1 MDPHARPATRL
12 VGLWAIL
19 TALRWLAALPIAEPR
34 IFRDELLHWQMA
46 KAFAAHQPFL
56 FIGQTIDYPAFLYPA
71 ALSLVFHLGSARLAF
86 DLAQGLNAAF
96 ASAVVFPAYG
106 LAREF
111 GGPGPAVAAAAI
123 AGLAPGGVYSALI
136 MEESLYYP
144 LFVLSCWLCFRVL
157 TRGAAAEAA
166 ACTVALCLTYFTK
179 PLGALLV
186 GAYALAVLGWDLL
199 PLRRGESL
207 RLRGS
212 GLVPRLIPLIG
223 FAAALLARRAVV
235 PHGAG
240 LSSASELVLSRFY
253 AQELSGPLLPSF
265 LSLAGVAIAL
275 CAALA
280 LGTGAAPGAS
290 FLSLSRSTLSDRRRV
305 SYVCFAALVV
315 AIYVVAAARHTLLL
329 NDPPRIH
336 ERYVFA
342 LGPLLVTAPLLADRP
357 PIGRIAIGFVCVV
370 IVLAVGPLGSMAL
383 ADRTW
388 VDAPS
393 LTVAWQIRRVLGGGL
408 AAALTGSLALLVA
421 VAARRAPHRPWA
433 SFAWM
438 SGLLLVL
445 NGGWYAS
452 LYRQTYLDETSRLVH
467 RLQDR
472 LGPTERVTVVQDGSD
487 ALANV
492 SRYLKFWLD
501 IPVTGY
507 WVGGGSAPW
516 YADLSGE
523 AAHAVDRTAA
533 SYVVASP
540 GFESLCSGAHA
551 APGIEPGPTLPVV
564 VLEVPKAGCGKPEE
578 RIIPSEHR

>member
-1 MDPHARPATRL
+1 MDLRARPAAQL
-12 VGLWAIL
+12 SGLWAIL
-19 TALRWLAALPIAEPR
+19 TALRWLAALPIGEPR

-56 FIGQTIDYPAFLYPA
+56 FIGQAIDYPAFLYPA

-86 DLAQGLNAAF
+86 VLAQGLNAAF

-111 GGPGPAVAAAAI
+111 GGPVPALAAAAV

-157 TRGAAAEAA
+157 TRGGAAVSA
-166 ACTVALCLTYFTK
+166 ACALALCLTYFTK

-186 GAYALAVLGWDLL
+186 GAYALAVLAWDFFR
-199 PLRRGESL
+199 LRRGESL

-212 GLVPRLIPLIG
+212 GLVPRLMPLIG
-223 FAAALLARRAVV
+223 FAAALLARRALL
-235 PHGAG
+235 PGGAG
-240 LSSASELVLSRFY
+240 LGSASELVLSRFY
-253 AQELSGPLLPSF
+253 AEELSGPLLPSF
-265 LSLAGVAIAL
+265 LSLVAIAIAL
-275 CAALA
+275 SAALL
-280 LGTGAAPGAS
+280 LGTGVAPGAS
-290 FLSLSRSTLSDRRRV
+290 LLSVSRSTLSDRRRV

-336 ERYVFA
+336 ERYLFA
-342 LGPLLVTAPLLADRP
+342 VGPLLVTALLLADRP
-357 PIGRIAIGFVCVV
+357 PIGRVTIGLVCVV

-383 ADRTW
+383 TDRTW

-408 AAALTGSLALLVA
+408 AAALTGALALLVA
-421 VAARRAPHRPWA
+421 VAAARVRDRPWA

-438 SGLLLVL
+438 SGLLLML

-452 LYRQTYLDETSRLVH
+452 LYRQTYLAETSRLVH
-467 RLQDR
+467 HLQDR
-472 LGPTERVTVVQDGSD
+472 LGPTERITVVQDGSD
-487 ALANV
+487 ALASV

-507 WVGGGSAPW
+507 WVGSGAAPW

-523 AAHAVDRTAA
+523 AARAVERTAA
-533 SYVVASP
+533 SYVLASP
-540 GFESLCSGAHA
+540 GFETFCPGAHA
-551 APGIEPGPTLPVV
+551 APGIEPGPALPVV
-564 VLEVPKAGCGKPEE
+564 VLEVPKAGCGKPEQ
-578 RIIPSEHR
+578 RLNPSEHQ

>member
-1 MDPHARPATRL
+1 MDLRARPAAQL
-12 VGLWAIL
+12 SGLWAVL

-56 FIGQTIDYPAFLYPA
+56 FIGQAIDYPAFLYPA

-111 GGPGPAVAAAAI
+111 GSPAPALAAAAI

-157 TRGAAAEAA
+157 TRGRAMEAS
-166 ACTVALCLTYFTK
+166 ACGLALCLTYFTK

-186 GAYALAVLGWDLL
+186 GAYAIFVLGWSVLQLSWRDA
-199 PLRRGESL
+199 LRVRAP
-207 RLRGS
+207 
-212 GLVPRLIPLIG
+212 GLVPRLIPLAA
-223 FAAALLARRAVV
+223 FAAALVARRALF
-235 PHGAG
+235 PGGAG
-240 LSSASELVLSRFY
+240 LGSASELVLSRFY
-253 AQELSGPLLPSF
+253 AEELSGPLLPSF
-265 LSLAGVAIAL
+265 LSLAAVAIAL
-275 CAALA
+275 CASLA
-280 LGTGAAPGAS
+280 LGTGAVPGAS
-290 FLSLSRSTLSDRRRV
+290 LLSLSRSTLSDRRRA

-315 AIYVVAAARHTLLL
+315 ATYVVAAARHTLLL

-336 ERYVFA
+336 ERYLFA
-342 LGPLLVTAPLLADRP
+342 VGPLLVTAPLLADRP
-357 PIGRIAIGFVCVV
+357 PIGRVAIGLLCVV

-383 ADRTW
+383 TDRTW

-393 LTVAWQIRRVLGGGL
+393 LTVPWQARRILGGGL

-438 SGLLLVL
+438 SGLLLML

-472 LGPTERVTVVQDGSD
+472 LGPTERITVVQDGSD
-487 ALANV
+487 ALASV

-507 WVGGGSAPW
+507 WVGSGAAPW

-540 GFESLCSGAHA
+540 GFETLCPGAHP
-551 APGIEPGPTLPVV
+551 APEIEPGPALPVV
-564 VLEVPKAGCGKPEE
+564 VLEVPKAGCGKPEQ